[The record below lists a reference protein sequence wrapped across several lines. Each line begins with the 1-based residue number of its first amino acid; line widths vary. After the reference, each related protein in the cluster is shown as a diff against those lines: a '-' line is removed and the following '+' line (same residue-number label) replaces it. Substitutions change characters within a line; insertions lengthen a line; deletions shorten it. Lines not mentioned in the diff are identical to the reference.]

1 MTAHTE
7 REVQFSPSTDGMLAT
22 IIQRV
27 VDGRAEPTEVTAV
40 LRRVCEENRHRP
52 PELLLLRVKEL
63 WTKIAGAPRVTRDE
77 KDRRY
82 FGFIG
87 EALVLYFGCAPS
99 EFVAHDASGIGRAED
114 AASSSQLTSAE
125 WPGGTARDQ
134 AWGGGRA

>member
-1 MTAHTE
+1 MAAYSE
-7 REVQFSPSTDGMLAT
+7 REVRLSPNTDGMLAT

-27 VDGRAEPTEVTAV
+27 VDGRAESTEVTAV
-40 LRRVCEENRHRP
+40 LRRVCEESRHCP

-63 WTKIAGAPRVTRDE
+63 WTKIAGAPRVTSDE

-99 EFVAHDASGIGRAED
+99 EFI
-114 AASSSQLTSAE
+114 
-125 WPGGTARDQ
+125 ARDT
-134 AWGGGRA
+134 AGIVRADTMSSELI

>member
-1 MTAHTE
+1 MAAHSEHSEHAEHSEHSE
-7 REVQFSPSTDGMLAT
+7 REVQLSASTDGMLAT

-27 VDGRAEPTEVTAV
+27 VDGRAEPMEVTAV
-40 LRRVCEENRHRP
+40 LQRVCDESRHRP

-63 WTKIAGAPRVTRDE
+63 WTKIAGAPRVTREE

-99 EFVAHDASGIGRAED
+99 EFVAHSASDIVRPTTV
-114 AASSSQLTSAE
+114 SPSPLT
-125 WPGGTARDQ
+125 
-134 AWGGGRA
+134 

>member
-1 MTAHTE
+1 MAAHSE
-7 REVQFSPSTDGMLAT
+7 REVQLSPSTDGMLAT
-22 IIQRV
+22 LIQRV
-27 VDGRAEPTEVTAV
+27 VEGRAEPSEVTAV
-40 LRRVCEENRHRP
+40 LRRVCEENRDRA

-63 WTKIAGAPRVTRDE
+63 WTKIAGAPRVTRDD

-87 EALVLYFGCAPS
+87 EALVLYFGCASS
-99 EFVAHDASGIGRAED
+99 EFVSRDASGIVRAD

-134 AWGGGRA
+134 AWDSGGA